1 MAAKV
6 DIVVDIS
13 KLRDAIAQAQQD
25 VASLKVNGQQ
35 VTIGGKRIDAQIN
48 KTNNEVKKL
57 NKTVQQ
63 TGQTAQQSTQKALTG
78 LKAMTSQAK
87 QAVGYVK
94 SFAQSLITP
103 WTFLIIAVEA
113 ASKTFQYFWS
123 NLTENIDKATARG
136 QSAIKSAQR
145 QIKKTE
151 QRTKTVND
159 LIKQLDELNKLE
171 DVSDEQRAVG
181 ASIINRLNKEY
192 KVFGITLD
200 EVTGKY
206 QGLYQAQMIVD
217 ARNREIEAANIRKQI
232 QGQRQ
237 VVNAT
242 IKDVLGGN
250 IELGKSI
257 NGSDLTN
264 WAERLGG
271 TLLAQNANLLANK
284 WGKGND
290 LYAIRDV
297 FQQMMDGLSDRQNVA
312 QLQKIIDE
320 VNELIDY
327 YQQLN
332 NVNSISRTAADS
344 AKRLA
349 DSFEEQRKAIKDTRE
364 EIEKLNQQY
373 QQGQK
378 QSEFDALSPKEK
390 VKALQEEIKALEE
403 RNQAIGDLKNSNQQ
417 KIDQSRFKADNLR
430 ILKEENF
437 AQQQALQEQ
446 VDARVEANR
455 VAEKKIS
462 VYSNSQR
469 LKDLEEQKKPIQS
482 QLDFIDRKI
491 ESSKSYNNGA
501 YQISDKELEKRS
513 KLLDQLKPINDQIDK
528 IYGKIKSAKDEIA
541 LNDQLNLADQ
551 KQIDALEASVKQL
564 EIDAKNFGD
573 AAYGAEQEV
582 VDIQLERAKNQN
594 EIVNKKKQQAEL
606 TKQIA
611 EAEAKAAE
619 EARQRQIQNLNRSMN
634 VQDTLR
640 DIADKGQIELL
651 KKQGKN
657 IEAQALERE
666 KIIEDLTKRIETQ
679 LGRPLGEKDQAIREQ
694 IAAGADIQMALK
706 GLNTDKPQL
715 QNDQVYS
722 NELARMG
729 GFSSSIVVDRMDI
742 NKELLNVN
750 KQANNNL
757 NTIANSVQK
766 IYDNTTL

>member
-35 VTIGGKRIDAQIN
+35 VTIGGKRIDAQIG

-63 TGQTAQQSTQKALTG
+63 TGQTAQQSTQKALSG
-78 LKAMTSQAK
+78 LKAMSAQAK

-113 ASKTFQYFWS
+113 ASKTFQYFWN

-151 QRTKTVND
+151 QRTKAVND

-206 QGLYQAQMIVD
+206 EGLYQEQMRID
-217 ARNREIEAANIRKQI
+217 AHNKEVQARGIRQQI

-242 IKDVLGGN
+242 IKDVLGGGL
-250 IELGKSI
+250 ELGKSI
-257 NGSDLTN
+257 NGKDLFTN
-264 WAERLGG
+264 AELWSG
-271 TLLAQNANLLANK
+271 TFAAQNADLLANK

-297 FQQMMDGLSDRQNVA
+297 FQQMMDGLSDRQNAA

-332 NVNSISRTAADS
+332 NINSISRTAADS

-378 QSEFDALSPKEK
+378 QSEFNALSPKER
-390 VKALQEEIKALEE
+390 VKALQEEIKALEK
-403 RNQAIGDLKNSNQQ
+403 RNQAIDDLKNSNQQ

-437 AQQQALQEQ
+437 ARQQALQEQ

-551 KQIDALEASVKQL
+551 KQIDALDASVKQL

-619 EARQRQIQNLNRSMN
+619 EARQRQIQNLNRAMN